1 MIGIFGGTFNPIHHG
16 HLRSALEMVELLGLY
31 KLHIVPCGIPPHRET
46 PQVGAQQRLAM
57 LQAAVA
63 GEPVFVVDD
72 REIKRGGP
80 SYSLDTV
87 KSVRE
92 EYAANDPR
100 QAIVLIIGADAFRG
114 FDTWHEWRSIMDY
127 VHIVVMQRPDLANK
141 SGAHLSPQLQS
152 FADERQVESVKPL
165 WETSHGKLYFHTVT
179 QLDISSSQ
187 IRERIAEGKSARYL
201 MPDAVWRM
209 IRENQYY
216 C

>member
-16 HLRSALEMVELLGLY
+16 HLRSALEMVELLGLT

-46 PQVGAQQRLAM
+46 PQVGAEQRLAM

-72 REIKRGGP
+72 REIRRGGP

-87 KSVRE
+87 KSVRD

-114 FDTWHEWRSIMDY
+114 FDTWHEWRSILDY

-141 SGAHLSPQLQS
+141 SGTNLSSQLQA
-152 FADERQVESVKPL
+152 FIDEKKVESVDQL
-165 WETSHGKLYFHTVT
+165 RLTSHGRLYFHTVT
-179 QLDISSSQ
+179 QLDISSSR
-187 IRERIAEGKSARYL
+187 IREIIAAGNSARYL

-209 IRENQYY
+209 IREKRYY
-216 C
+216 S